1 MNRFVSAVV
10 LGIALCGGLGL
21 DPALAQMPEERRI
34 VKEIVVKAAP
44 EAVFKAWSTSE
55 GVASFFA
62 PEARIEA
69 RPDGPFEVYINPY
82 AEPGMKGADN
92 MRVLGVQENRMISF
106 SWNAPPNLPQAR
118 AQRTFVTVRM
128 QPEGA
133 SETRVRLTHV
143 GWGDGGEW
151 DQAYTYFDRAW
162 GNVLANLQKRF
173 AEGPVDWTEWRARMK
188 AMTEEAAKRKAPK

>member
-1 MNRFVSAVV
+1 MKKTLNA
-10 LGIALCGGLGL
+10 ALLALAACGGFGCN
-21 DPALAQMPEERRI
+21 PALAQMPEERRI
-34 VKEIVVKAAP
+34 VKEVVVKAAP

-55 GVASFFA
+55 GVASFFG
-62 PEARIEA
+62 PEANIQA

-82 AEPGMKGADN
+82 AQPGMKGADN

-106 SWNAPPNLPQAR
+106 TWNAPPHLPEAR

-133 SETRVRLTHV
+133 DTRVRLTHT

-151 DQAYTYFDRAW
+151 DKAYTYFDRAW
-162 GNVLANLQKRF
+162 GNVMANLQKRF
-173 AEGPVDWTEWRARMK
+173 TDGPIDWTEWRGRLK
-188 AMTEEAAKRKAPK
+188 AMMEEEARKKAGK